1 MMIRLSERSG
11 NVLTEAYKTANSYGV
26 EYIGTEHILKGI
38 LVEGGKAGQ
47 ILNKYNLTAENVT
60 EVLNQFNNQEP
71 QDFSGDSNISADQ
84 IYQMMT
90 PRTKQ
95 VLNLAAREA
104 NARNSPAVEPEHL
117 LLGILREGDSVAV
130 RILRSANI
138 SIQKLYAEII
148 QSFGGSLFGSF
159 FGQPGSNAEEP
170 DLAGKGSPS
179 GQAGSNKSSTPTLDQ
194 FGIDFTEVARND
206 GFDPI
211 IGRDEEIMRSMQIL
225 CRRTKNNPVLI
236 GEPGVGKT
244 AIAEG
249 LAQKIAADDVP
260 DLLKNKRLFS
270 LDLSGMLAG
279 AKYRGEFEE
288 RLKNGIDEAVKAG
301 DVILFIDELHTI
313 IGAGASEGAMDA
325 SNILKPMLARG
336 EMQVIGATTIDEYRK
351 NLEKDAA
358 LARRF
363 QPVMIDEPT
372 EEESIRILSGLR
384 KKYEDHHKVVITDA
398 AIEEAVKLSSR
409 YITDRFLPD
418 KAIDLIDEAS
428 SKVRMAISEEPQ
440 DLKDKEEALAKIIQD
455 KETAVKKEEFE
466 QAAVLLKEENK
477 LTEEINAA
485 KAEKDDAESAE
496 RPEISVEDI
505 AEIVASWTGIPVM
518 KLTEDDHEKMK
529 NLEAELKKRVIGQDE
544 AVTAV
549 AKAIRRG
556 RLGLKNPNRPTGSF
570 VFLGTTGVGKTEL
583 AKALADTMFGD
594 ENAMVR
600 IDMSEYMEKFDVSKL
615 IGSPPGYVG
624 YDEGGQLTEKVRRRP
639 YTVIL
644 FDEIEKAHPDVFNV
658 LLQVLEDGRLTDGQG
673 RTVDFKNTIIIM
685 TSNIGARLLTSG
697 SGGKIGFAA
706 PVSDEQ
712 ADDAQID
719 QNLYGGRSYEE
730 AKELIMTEVKNTFAP
745 EFLNRID
752 EMIFFTMLTKEALL
766 QIVNIMLRQLEK
778 RIADIGIQI
787 EVTDEAKDWL
797 VKNGYEP
804 QYGARPLRRLIQSSV
819 EDKFS
824 EAMLD
829 DIIAEGDTALIDVQ
843 DDQIVISKK

>member
-148 QSFGGSLFGSF
+148 QSFGGSFFGSL
-159 FGQPGSNAEEP
+159 FGQPGSNAEGP
-170 DLAGKGSPS
+170 DLAGKDSPS

-249 LAQKIAADDVP
+249 LAQKIAANDVP

-288 RLKNGIDEAVKAG
+288 RLKNGIDEAAKAG

-697 SGGKIGFAA
+697 SGGKIGFVA

>member
-1 MMIRLSERSG
+1 MMIKLSERSG
-11 NVLTEAYKTANSYGV
+11 KVLAEAYKTARSYGV
-26 EYIGTEHILKGI
+26 EYIGTEHLLKGI
-38 LVEGGKAGQ
+38 LVEDGKAGQ
-47 ILNKYNLTAENVT
+47 ILKKYNLTVENIT
-60 EVLNQFNNQEP
+60 EVLNQFNKQEP
-71 QDFSGDSNISADQ
+71 KDFSGDIKLSGDQ

-104 NARNSPAVEPEHL
+104 NARNVPAVEPEHL

-130 RILRSANI
+130 RILRGANI

-148 QSFGGSLFGSF
+148 QSFGSSFFGSLFGQLANNPE
-159 FGQPGSNAEEP
+159 GP
-170 DLAGKGSPS
+170 DLTGKSSSS
-179 GQAGSNKSSTPTLDQ
+179 GQAGTRNSSTPTLDQ

-351 NLEKDAA
+351 NIEKDAA

-363 QPVMIDEPT
+363 QPVMIDEPS

-384 KKYEDHHKVVITDA
+384 KKYEDHHKVVITDE

-428 SKVRMAISEEPQ
+428 SKIRMSISEEPQ
-440 DLKDKEEALAKIIQD
+440 DLKDKEEALAKIIQE
-455 KETAVKKEEFE
+455 KETAVQKEEFE
-466 QAAVLLKEENK
+466 QAAKLLQEENK
-477 LTEEINAA
+477 LKSEIDAA
-485 KAEKDDAESAE
+485 IAEKDKAEVTE
-496 RPEISVEDI
+496 RPEISVDDI

-624 YDEGGQLTEKVRRRP
+624 YEEGGQLTEKVRRRP

-673 RTVDFKNTIIIM
+673 RTIDFKNTIIIM
-685 TSNIGARLLTSG
+685 TSNIGARLLTSS

-706 PVSDEQ
+706 PVN
-712 ADDAQID
+712 DDQEDTAQID

-730 AKELIMTEVKNTFAP
+730 AKELIMEEVKNTFPP

-752 EMIFFTMLTKEALL
+752 ELIFFTMLSQEALL

-787 EVTDEAKDWL
+787 EVTDQAKEWL

-804 QYGARPLRRLIQSSV
+804 QYGARPLRRLIQSSI

>member
-1 MMIRLSERSG
+1 MMIKLSERSG
-11 NVLTEAYKTANSYGV
+11 KVLTEAYKTARSYGID
-26 EYIGTEHILKGI
+26 YIGTEYLLKGI

-47 ILNKYNLTAENVT
+47 ILNKYNLTVENIT
-60 EVLNQFNNQEP
+60 EVLNQFNKQEP
-71 QDFSGDSNISADQ
+71 KDFSGDSNISGDQ

-95 VLNLAAREA
+95 VMNLAAREA
-104 NARNSPAVEPEHL
+104 NARNVPAVEPEHL

-148 QSFGGSLFGSF
+148 QSFGGSFFDSLFGQLANSPE
-159 FGQPGSNAEEP
+159 GP
-170 DLAGKGSPS
+170 DLAGKSSSS
-179 GQAGSNKSSTPTLDQ
+179 GQAGPKNSSTPTLDQ

-270 LDLSGMLAG
+270 LDLTGMLAG

-288 RLKNGIDEAVKAG
+288 RLKNGIDEAAKAG
-301 DVILFIDELHTI
+301 NVILFIDELHTI

-351 NLEKDAA
+351 NIEKDAA

-363 QPVMIDEPT
+363 QPVMIDEPS
-372 EEESIRILSGLR
+372 EEESVRILSGLR
-384 KKYEDHHKVVITDA
+384 KKYEDHHKVVITDE

-428 SKVRMAISEEPQ
+428 SKIRMSISEEPQ
-440 DLKDKEEALAKIIQD
+440 DLKDKEEALAKIIQE
-455 KETAVKKEEFE
+455 KETAVEKEEFE
-466 QAAVLLKEENK
+466 QAAKLLQEENK
-477 LTEEINAA
+477 LIAEIDAVKTEQNDNET
-485 KAEKDDAESAE
+485 KE
-496 RPEISVEDI
+496 RPEIKVDDI

-544 AVTAV
+544 AVAAV

-624 YDEGGQLTEKVRRRP
+624 YEEGGQLTEKVRRRP

-685 TSNIGARLLTSG
+685 TSNIGARLLTSS

-706 PVSDEQ
+706 PVNDEQ
-712 ADDAQID
+712 EDNSQID
-719 QNLYGGRSYEE
+719 ENLYGGRSYEE
-730 AKELIMTEVKNTFAP
+730 AKELIMKEVKNTFPP

-752 EMIFFTMLTKEALL
+752 EMIFFTMLSQEALL
-766 QIVNIMLRQLEK
+766 QIVNIMLAQLEK

-787 EVTDEAKDWL
+787 EVTDQTKNWL

-804 QYGARPLRRLIQSSV
+804 QYGARPLRRLIQSAI

-829 DIIAEGDTALIDVQ
+829 DIIAEGDTALIDVL